1 MSLNPRI
8 TEVVDTLEH
17 SHGSLVDAIL
27 ALPADVRDAPAP
39 DGRWSVAEHVEHL
52 AIVEDG
58 TGRLI
63 SKLIKGLAD
72 AGATEAADASDNETI
87 ASSMERYQVWTT
99 NRPIVAPD
107 FVRPRGTVSATD
119 ALAQLST
126 ARARVVDAFR
136 RASGLALGSITA
148 PHPVLGP
155 LTVYQWG
162 VFLAQH
168 EQRHL
173 TQIHRLV
180 AEIG

>member
-1 MSLNPRI
+1 MSLHPRI
-8 TEVVDTLEH
+8 TEVVGILEQ
-17 SHGSLVDAIL
+17 SHGTFVDVIL
-27 ALPADVRDAPAP
+27 ALPPDVRDAPAP
-39 DGRWSVAEHVEHL
+39 EGRWSVAEHVEHL

-63 SKLIKGLAD
+63 SKLIKGIAD
-72 AGATEAADASDNETI
+72 AGATETDEGGETGSI
-87 ASSMERYQVWTT
+87 EASMERYQVWTT
-99 NRPIVAPD
+99 NHPIVAPD
-107 FVRPRGTVSATD
+107 YVKPHGTLSATD

-136 RASGLALGSITA
+136 RASGLALGDTTH

-173 TQIHRLV
+173 AQIRRV
-180 AEIG
+180 VDEIG